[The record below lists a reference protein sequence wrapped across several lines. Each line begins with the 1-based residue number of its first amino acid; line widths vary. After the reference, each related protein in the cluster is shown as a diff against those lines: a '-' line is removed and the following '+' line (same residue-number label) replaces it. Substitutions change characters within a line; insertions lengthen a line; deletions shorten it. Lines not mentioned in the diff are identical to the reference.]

1 MVANLGSAAVSG
13 YQSVENMNG
22 KKVIACAK
30 HFVGDG
36 NTEFGTGM
44 NGLVDRG
51 NTILT
56 IDELKEKFEK
66 IMAKIYHKGTS
77 EDSDNTTNAY
87 ALLQKIIY
95 LPEEE

>member
-1 MVANLGSAAVSG
+1 
-13 YQSVENMNG
+13 MNG

-56 IDELKEKFEK
+56 IEELKEKLLPGLSN
-66 IMAKIYHKGTS
+66 HCTS
-77 EDSDNTTNAY
+77 CYFCPVFTRD
-87 ALLQKIIY
+87 KVCC
-95 LPEEE
+95 